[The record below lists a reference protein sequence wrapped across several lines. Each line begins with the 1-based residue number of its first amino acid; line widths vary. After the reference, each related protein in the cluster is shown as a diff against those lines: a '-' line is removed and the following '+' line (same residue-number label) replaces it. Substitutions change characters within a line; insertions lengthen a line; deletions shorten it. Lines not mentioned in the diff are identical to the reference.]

1 MHVKDICVRYGEKAV
16 LTDFS
21 AEFSEKG
28 ITWLMGESGCGKT
41 TLLRVIAGLQAYE
54 GTLSGMNDMR
64 ISMVFQENR
73 LFEELTPIENCLLAG
88 ISVSREG
95 AKELLLS
102 TGLEAEALSK
112 KTSLLSGGMKRRT
125 AIARAL
131 CADFDLLL
139 MDEPFGGID
148 KENRLLTSK
157 AILAHC
163 KDKPIIAVT
172 HDISDTDLLKGKII
186 VMN

>member
-1 MHVKDICVRYGEKAV
+1 MEKMK
-16 LTDFS
+16 L
-21 AEFSEKG
+21 
-28 ITWLMGESGCGKT
+28 
-41 TLLRVIAGLQAYE
+41 
-54 GTLSGMNDMR
+54 
-64 ISMVFQENR
+64 SMVFQENR
-73 LFEELTPIENCLLAG
+73 LFEELTPLENCLLAG
-88 ISVSREG
+88 RCVSRER
-95 AKELLLS
+95 AEELLLS
-102 TGLEAEALSK
+102 TGLEADAISK

-157 AILAHC
+157 AILTRC
-163 KDKPIIAVT
+163 KDKTIIAVT
-172 HDISDTDLLKGKII
+172 HDISDTELIKGKII